1 MSIQYGRRP
10 EGVSRHCPAPPLAL
24 TCPHPMPTLVF
35 LGLGSNL
42 GDRAA
47 VLERAVVLLE
57 GQGFGT
63 RARSS
68 TWLTE
73 PVGGPPQ
80 GWYLNA
86 VLAGETALSPEALL
100 SLCRETEREMGR
112 VRGER
117 FGPRTIDIDIL
128 FYGEEVRDAPDLTV
142 PHPRLHERL
151 FVLAPLVEIAPDLRH
166 PVLGLTAAEL
176 YRRCPDTALVRL
188 APVPTSRP

>member
-1 MSIQYGRRP
+1 MS
-10 EGVSRHCPAPPLAL
+10 
-24 TCPHPMPTLVF
+24 TLVY

-47 VLERAVVLLE
+47 HLERAVVLLE
-57 GQGFGT
+57 AGGVRT

-86 VLAGETALSPEALL
+86 VLAGETALSPEGLLALCL
-100 SLCRETEREMGR
+100 ETERKMGR

-117 FGPRTIDIDIL
+117 FGPRTIDIDL
-128 FYGEEVRDAPDLTV
+128 LLHGEERRDSPELVV

-151 FVLAPLVEIAPDLRH
+151 FVLAPLVEIAPDVRH
-166 PVLGLTAAEL
+166 PGLGLTAAEL

>member
-1 MSIQYGRRP
+1 MAAVY
-10 EGVSRHCPAPPLAL
+10 
-24 TCPHPMPTLVF
+24 

-47 VLERAVVLLE
+47 ALDRARARLEAR
-57 GQGFGT
+57 GFKT
-63 RARSS
+63 LARSS

-80 GWYLNA
+80 GWYLNE

-100 SLCRETEREMGR
+100 SACLLTERELGR

-128 FYGEEVRDAPDLTV
+128 FYGDQRRAAPELV
-142 PHPRLHERL
+142 LPHPRLHERL
-151 FVLAPLVEIAPDLRH
+151 FVLAPLAEIAPDLRH
-166 PVLGLTAAEL
+166 PVLGLTATEL
-176 YRRCPDTALVRL
+176 RARCPDTSAVRRL
-188 APVPTSRP
+188 DHGSFARPS